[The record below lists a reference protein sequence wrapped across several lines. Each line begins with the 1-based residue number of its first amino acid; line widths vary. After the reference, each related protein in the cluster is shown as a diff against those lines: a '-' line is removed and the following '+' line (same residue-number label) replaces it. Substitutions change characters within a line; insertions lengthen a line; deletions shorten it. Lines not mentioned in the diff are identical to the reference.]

1 MRAAV
6 AVQAAC
12 SGWVCNHGG
21 AMPLPSNT
29 FPVLELSQ
37 ALEALARRNVFVG
50 TSSWKYPGWVGQLYD
65 GQRYLYRGKFA
76 ESRFQ
81 RDCLAEY
88 AQVFR
93 TVCVDAGYY
102 QFPSPES
109 VARWCAQVPEGFRF
123 AFKVTDAITARTF
136 PKLDRHGA
144 KAGQRN
150 PHFLDAELF
159 RAAFLASL
167 EQHRDKIGVL
177 IFEFSH
183 FHARDFERGREFVEL
198 LDGFLERLPKGWQYG
213 VEVRNRS
220 LLQPEYLKVL
230 ARHQVAHV
238 LNHWTRMPGVEE
250 QWSLPGVRCAGDFTA
265 ARFLLKPGRSY
276 EEAVRDFSP
285 YRQTKEVN
293 DEARAAGAAMIG
305 ERLEA
310 WTRGQTRPSFL
321 FVNNRLEGNALL
333 TILAMLERLGLLE
346 RVGLSKNDGGL
357 ADAVSNS

>member
-1 MRAAV
+1 MLLSANRF
-6 AVQAAC
+6 
-12 SGWVCNHGG
+12 
-21 AMPLPSNT
+21 PLPD
-29 FPVLELSQ
+29 LSQ

-65 GQRYLYRGKFA
+65 EQRYLYRGKFA
-76 ESRFQ
+76 ESRFE
-81 RDCLAEY
+81 RECLAEY

-109 VARWCAQVPEGFRF
+109 MARWCAQVPEGFRF

-150 PHFLDAELF
+150 PHFLDADLF

-167 EQHRDKIGVL
+167 ERHREKVGVL

-198 LDGFLERLPKGWQYG
+198 LDGFLGRLPAGWQYG

-220 LLQPEYLKVL
+220 LLQPEYLEVL
-230 ARHQVAHV
+230 AKHGVAHV
-238 LNHWTRMPGVEE
+238 LNQWTRMPGVAE
-250 QWSLPGVRCAGDFTA
+250 QWRTPGVLSAGDFTA
-265 ARFLLKPGRSY
+265 ARFLLKPGRAY
-276 EEAVRDFSP
+276 EDAVRAFSP
-285 YRQTKEVN
+285 YRETKEVSE
-293 DEARAAGAAMIG
+293 EARATGTAMMAD
-305 ERLEA
+305 RLEA
-310 WTRGQTRPSFL
+310 AEKGRTRPSYL
-321 FVNNRLEGNALL
+321 LVNNRLEGNALL
-333 TILAMLERLGLLE
+333 TIVAMLERLGLL
-346 RVGLSKNDGGL
+346 GGTGL
-357 ADAVSNS
+357 AQPNGALADEASNP